1 MTAQLSE
8 KVKELISKARIV
20 SFSGWEEQYSAEA
33 IAIFQI
39 ADDEGRYL
47 TDEDLEK
54 IATLLPQTISLESSR
69 QLRDLATEIVSEA
82 REQVLARF
90 PDITEPGGALYPE
103 VRSESCWRDFWHFLR
118 CISYG
123 VAGERTDF
131 LSESGMHHMELL
143 YRELKV
149 PLDAML
155 CGLEGLKNSS
165 CKRSNVDLAP
175 YFDRLISAMARF
187 SDNI

>member
-20 SFSGWEEQYSAEA
+20 SFVSWEDRYSAEA
-33 IAIFQI
+33 IAIFQM

-47 TDEDLEK
+47 TDEDLKK
-54 IATLLPQTISLESSR
+54 IATRSPQAISGLESSR
-69 QLRDLATEIVSEA
+69 QLRDLATEIIGEA
-82 REQVLARF
+82 REQVLSQF
-90 PDITEPGGALYPE
+90 PGITQPEGALYPE
-103 VRSESCWRDFWHFLR
+103 IRSESCWRDFWHFLR
-118 CISYG
+118 CVSYG

-131 LSESGMHHMELL
+131 LSESGMYHMELL

-165 CKRSNVDLAP
+165 CSRSNVDLDP
-175 YFDRLISAMARF
+175 YFDRLISVMARF
-187 SDNI
+187 T

>member
-20 SFSGWEEQYSAEA
+20 SFAGWEDRYLAEA
-33 IAIFQI
+33 IAIFQM

-54 IATLLPQTISLESSR
+54 ISTLSPQAISGLESSR
-69 QLRDLATEIVSEA
+69 QLRSLATEIVSEA
-82 REQVLARF
+82 RERVLADF
-90 PDITEPGGALYPE
+90 VGINQPGGALYPE
-103 VRSESCWRDFWHFLR
+103 IRSESCWRDFWHFLR
-118 CISYG
+118 CVSYG

-131 LSESGMHHMELL
+131 LSDSGMHHMELL

-165 CKRSNVDLAP
+165 CRRSPSVNLAP
-175 YFDRLISAMARF
+175 YFDRLISEMGRF
-187 SDNI
+187 T